1 MQFAVAVSFMGVF
14 ALVLLAVSVGLKFL
28 DARRKSQVAEMLQT
42 ASGEPVMVVT
52 NLLKDI
58 DFEKPTGF
66 KRVLAS
72 FQFSR
77 HAQKQIQQA
86 GLSWS
91 SARLIAAMGLALI
104 PGLGLGAGGK
114 ILLNGPKIGRAS

>member
-1 MQFAVAVSFMGVF
+1 MQIAVAVSFMVVF

-42 ASGEPVMVVT
+42 ASGEPVVVVT
-52 NLLKDI
+52 NLLKEI
-58 DFEKPTGF
+58 DLDKPTGL

-77 HAQKQIQQA
+77 HAQQQIQQA

-91 SARLIAAMGLALI
+91 STRLTAAMALAMI
-104 PGLGLGAGGK
+104 PGLGLGAW
-114 ILLNGPKIGRAS
+114 ICCCACRENWNDAS